1 MEQFPI
7 ENKKISEIKNALNKI
22 LLQPFVL
29 VAISGLN
36 WNSDMC
42 PWKCSS
48 ISKYGTPC
56 AGGADA
62 ILNF

>member
-1 MEQFPI
+1 MEQFSI

-42 PWKCSS
+42 P
-48 ISKYGTPC
+48 
-56 AGGADA
+56 
-62 ILNF
+62 